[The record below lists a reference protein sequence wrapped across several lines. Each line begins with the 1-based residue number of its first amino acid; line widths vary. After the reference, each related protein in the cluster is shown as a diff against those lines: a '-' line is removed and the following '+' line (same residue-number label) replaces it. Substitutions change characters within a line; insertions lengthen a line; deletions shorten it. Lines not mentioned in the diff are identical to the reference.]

1 MAHNSVTYV
10 PPRFSN
16 ILFLNES
23 NLALSIVG
31 FVEEGEVE
39 EEFPDTLS
47 ILCYPVVVI
56 LFRSSILLYLGTH
69 F

>member
-1 MAHNSVTYV
+1 V

-31 FVEEGEVE
+31 FIEEGEVE

-56 LFRSSILLYLGTH
+56 LF
-69 F
+69 

>member
-31 FVEEGEVE
+31 FVEVE
-39 EEFPDTLS
+39 EEFPDILS
-47 ILCYPVVVI
+47 IL
-56 LFRSSILLYLGTH
+56 F
-69 F
+69 

>member
-1 MAHNSVTYV
+1 V

-56 LFRSSILLYLGTH
+56 LFKSSILLYLGTH